1 MYLFINI
8 DFKLKNWYL
17 IYIYLK
23 IFETKLFFKIGIE
36 IIFLINVEYKSIKV
50 FGFVLVDKNI
60 MINKMIMTIMIEI
73 SIFVLYLSFVID
85 VFFIRFSSG
94 RKVSKSVCLNFVFVI
109 YKGVMWNIYIEKKI
123 YWFKMNVYLLLGI
136 NIYWFKVD
144 VNLLLDICVLVYS

>member
-60 MINKMIMTIMIEI
+60 MINIMIMNIMIEI

-85 VFFIRFSSG
+85 VFFIRFGSG

-109 YKGVMWNIYIEKKI
+109 YKGVMWNIYIEKKYIDLKWMYI
-123 YWFKMNVYLLLGI
+123 YY
-136 NIYWFKVD
+136 
-144 VNLLLDICVLVYS
+144 

>member
-1 MYLFINI
+1 M
-8 DFKLKNWYL
+8 
-17 IYIYLK
+17 
-23 IFETKLFFKIGIE
+23 
-36 IIFLINVEYKSIKV
+36 EYKSIKV

-109 YKGVMWNIYIEKKI
+109 YKGVMWNIYIEKKF
-123 YWFKMNVYLLLGI
+123 YFDLK
-136 NIYWFKVD
+136 
-144 VNLLLDICVLVYS
+144 